1 MGEQFAFFT
10 FSITNYHHLTAQDED
25 KGLTSQTPTN
35 REVAVDQTV
44 YYEEK
49 INPILDEISRA
60 VGCGE

>member
-1 MGEQFAFFT
+1 M
-10 FSITNYHHLTAQDED
+10 TAQ
-25 KGLTSQTPTN
+25 TPVN

-60 VGCGE
+60 VGCGEWGCAEGDVSVNGRIVC